1 MFRKRTKP
9 INQKRLFIRVYVSV
23 MTLILAASV
32 VALLS
37 QNVKVRACEN
47 VTDSITVHYRGQ
59 TMKTSGNGETAG
71 ELLDRLG
78 LELSGEDMVSC
89 GLDTVTYDGMVIT
102 VDRVVTR
109 QERTA
114 AAIPHGIQRCT
125 DETLPEGTEQVLLE
139 GSDGEVLRT
148 AEVTYRN
155 GVESHRTLL
164 SETVT
169 KQPVSEIIGVGSAQE
184 PEAMPVISDG
194 CITLPTGEVLTYT
207 KTATVRATAYT
218 QTDPGCDW
226 LTAPGTNVRRGTV
239 AVDPRYIPYGTR
251 MFIMTPS
258 GSYIYGIAVA
268 EDCGGDIKGDRMDL
282 YLPTYEACR
291 EFGRRICTV
300 YFLG

>member
-1 MFRKRTKP
+1 MLLLDTRKASAGYGIGGGGMFRKRTKP

-169 KQPVSEIIGVGSAQE
+169 KQPVSEIIGVGSAQ
-184 PEAMPVISDG
+184 DH
-194 CITLPTGEVLTYT
+194 
-207 KTATVRATAYT
+207 
-218 QTDPGCDW
+218 D
-226 LTAPGTNVRRGTV
+226 
-239 AVDPRYIPYGTR
+239 
-251 MFIMTPS
+251 
-258 GSYIYGIAVA
+258 
-268 EDCGGDIKGDRMDL
+268 
-282 YLPTYEACR
+282 
-291 EFGRRICTV
+291 
-300 YFLG
+300 FLGHSRLIDPLNLTRVVLSGERPLLRRLEEFLPCLIAPDLRVEVILVELAVEFRRHTSNNGMTVHVCGSES

>member
-1 MFRKRTKP
+1 MLLLDTGKASAGYGIGGGGMFRKRTKP

-139 GSDGEVLRT
+139 NIQQFRKNRTCIITTHRPTVL
-148 AEVTYRN
+148 
-155 GVESHRTLL
+155 SIC
-164 SETVT
+164 
-169 KQPVSEIIGVGSAQE
+169 Q
-184 PEAMPVISDG
+184 
-194 CITLPTGEVLTYT
+194 
-207 KTATVRATAYT
+207 RAY
-218 QTDPGCDW
+218 
-226 LTAPGTNVRRGTV
+226 LIENR
-239 AVDPRYIPYGTR
+239 
-251 MFIMTPS
+251 
-258 GSYIYGIAVA
+258 AVA
-268 EDCGGDIKGDRMDL
+268 LMGEEQLKQMMK
-282 YLPTYEACR
+282 
-291 EFGRRICTV
+291 EF
-300 YFLG
+300 